1 MEKRK
6 FIIDTDTASDD
17 AVALLMALEWK
28 DVEVEAVTI
37 VSGNM
42 SVEQGSINARYTIEL
57 CNKSIPVYVGA
68 DKPLKKKRE
77 HADWFHGPD
86 GMGGMNYPLP
96 KEDAQED
103 DAIDILIQKFK
114 ENPGKITLVTLGP
127 LTNVAL
133 AIKKDPTIVTC
144 IKNIV
149 VMGGSSCSVGNV
161 TPAAEY
167 NIWCDPEAADIVF
180 NSGHPDITMVG
191 WELCRGDANIT
202 EDEMEYVYSF
212 KTLKGDFAIDCN
224 KHALESSQN
233 WLGDPGLGLPDPVA
247 MSVALD
253 DSVVINQSKH
263 NVKVVLDGPSRG
275 MTIVDQLHVGEN
287 EPNIDEHWSNTTRNI
302 NICWE
307 LDSNKWKEVLYST
320 LR

>member
-17 AVALLMALEWK
+17 AVALLMALEWE
-28 DVEVEAVTI
+28 DVEVEVVTI

-42 SVEQGSINARYTIEL
+42 PVEQGSINARYTIEL
-57 CNKSIPVYVGA
+57 CNKSTPVYVGA

-77 HADWFHGPD
+77 HAEWFHGPD
-86 GMGGMNYPLP
+86 GMGGMNYPPP
-96 KEDAQED
+96 KEKAQD
-103 DAIDILIQKFK
+103 GSAVDVLIEKFK
-114 ENPGKITLVTLGP
+114 EKPGEITLVTLGP
-127 LTNVAL
+127 LTNIAL
-133 AIKKDPTIVTC
+133 AINKDPSIVSC

-149 VMGGSSCSVGNV
+149 VMGGASCSVGNV

-180 NSGHPDITMVG
+180 NSGHPNITMVG
-191 WELCRGDANIT
+191 WELCRGDANLT
-202 EDEMEYVYSF
+202 EEEMEYVYSL
-212 KTLKGDFAIDCN
+212 KTSKGDFTIDCN
-224 KHALESSQN
+224 KHALEANQN
-233 WLGDPGLGLPDPVA
+233 WLGDPGIGLPDPVA

-253 DSVVINQSKH
+253 DSVVVKQSRH

-320 LR
+320 LK

>member
-1 MEKRK
+1 M
-6 FIIDTDTASDD
+6 
-17 AVALLMALEWK
+17 
-28 DVEVEAVTI
+28 
-37 VSGNM
+37 
-42 SVEQGSINARYTIEL
+42 
-57 CNKSIPVYVGA
+57 CNKSTPVYVGA

-86 GMGGMNYPLP
+86 GMGGMNYPEP
-96 KEDAQED
+96 KEKAREESGV
-103 DAIDILIQKFK
+103 DILIKRFK
-114 ENPGKITLVTLGP
+114 EKPGEITLVTLGP
-127 LTNVAL
+127 LTNIAL
-133 AIKKDPTIVTC
+133 AINKDPSIVSC

-202 EDEMEYVYSF
+202 EEEMEYVYSF
-212 KTLKGDFAIDCN
+212 KTLKGDFTIDCN

-253 DSVVINQSKH
+253 ESVIINQSRH

-287 EPNIDEHWSNTTRNI
+287 EPNIDENWSNTTRNI
-302 NICWE
+302 NVCWK

-320 LR
+320 LK

>member
-17 AVALLMALEWK
+17 AVALLMALEWE
-28 DVEVEAVTI
+28 DVEVEVVTI

-42 SVEQGSINARYTIEL
+42 PVEQGSINARYTIEL
-57 CNKSIPVYVGA
+57 CNKSTHVYVGA

-77 HADWFHGPD
+77 HAEWFHGPD
-86 GMGGMNYPLP
+86 GMGGMNYPPP
-96 KEDAQED
+96 KEKAQD
-103 DAIDILIQKFK
+103 GSAIDVLIEKFK
-114 ENPGKITLVTLGP
+114 EKPGEITLVTLGP
-127 LTNVAL
+127 LTNI
-133 AIKKDPTIVTC
+133 AIAINKDPSIVSC

-149 VMGGSSCSVGNV
+149 VMGGASCSVGNV

-180 NSGHPDITMVG
+180 NSGHPNITMVG
-191 WELCRGDANIT
+191 WELCRGDANLT
-202 EDEMEYVYSF
+202 EEEMEYVYSL
-212 KTLKGDFAIDCN
+212 KTSKGDFTIDCN
-224 KHALESSQN
+224 KHALEANQN
-233 WLGDPGLGLPDPVA
+233 WLGDPGIGLPDPVA

-253 DSVVINQSKH
+253 DSVVVKQSRH

-320 LR
+320 LK

>member
-17 AVALLMALEWK
+17 AVALLMALEWE

-42 SVEQGSINARYTIEL
+42 PVEQGSINARYTIEL
-57 CNKSIPVYVGA
+57 CGKSTPVYVGA

-77 HADWFHGPD
+77 HAEWFHGPD
-86 GMGGMNYPLP
+86 GMGGMNYPPP
-96 KEDAQED
+96 KEKAQD
-103 DAIDILIQKFK
+103 GSAVDVLIEKFK
-114 ENPGKITLVTLGP
+114 EKPGEITLVTLGP
-127 LTNVAL
+127 LTNIAL
-133 AIKKDPTIVTC
+133 AINKDPSIVSC

-149 VMGGSSCSVGNV
+149 VMGGASCSVGNV

-180 NSGHPDITMVG
+180 NSGHPNITMVG
-191 WELCRGDANIT
+191 WELCRGDANLT
-202 EDEMEYVYSF
+202 EEEMEYVYSL
-212 KTLKGDFAIDCN
+212 KTSKGDFTIDCN
-224 KHALESSQN
+224 KHALEANQN
-233 WLGDPGLGLPDPVA
+233 WLGDPGIGLPDPVA

-253 DSVVINQSKH
+253 DSVVVKQSRH

-320 LR
+320 LK

>member
-1 MEKRK
+1 
-6 FIIDTDTASDD
+6 
-17 AVALLMALEWK
+17 
-28 DVEVEAVTI
+28 
-37 VSGNM
+37 
-42 SVEQGSINARYTIEL
+42 
-57 CNKSIPVYVGA
+57 
-68 DKPLKKKRE
+68 
-77 HADWFHGPD
+77 
-86 GMGGMNYPLP
+86 
-96 KEDAQED
+96 
-103 DAIDILIQKFK
+103 
-114 ENPGKITLVTLGP
+114 
-127 LTNVAL
+127 
-133 AIKKDPTIVTC
+133 
-144 IKNIV
+144 
-149 VMGGSSCSVGNV
+149 MGGSSCSVGNV

-191 WELCRGDANIT
+191 WELCRGNANIT

-212 KTLKGDFAIDCN
+212 KTSKGDFTIDCN

-253 DSVVINQSKH
+253 DSVVLKQSRH

-320 LR
+320 LK

>member
-1 MEKRK
+1 
-6 FIIDTDTASDD
+6 
-17 AVALLMALEWK
+17 
-28 DVEVEAVTI
+28 
-37 VSGNM
+37 
-42 SVEQGSINARYTIEL
+42 
-57 CNKSIPVYVGA
+57 
-68 DKPLKKKRE
+68 
-77 HADWFHGPD
+77 
-86 GMGGMNYPLP
+86 
-96 KEDAQED
+96 
-103 DAIDILIQKFK
+103 
-114 ENPGKITLVTLGP
+114 
-127 LTNVAL
+127 
-133 AIKKDPTIVTC
+133 
-144 IKNIV
+144 
-149 VMGGSSCSVGNV
+149 MGGSSCSVGNV

-202 EDEMEYVYSF
+202 EEEMEYVYSF
-212 KTLKGDFAIDCN
+212 KTSKGDFTIDCN

-253 DSVVINQSKH
+253 DSVILKQSRH

-287 EPNIDEHWSNTTRNI
+287 DPNIDEHWSNTTRNI

-320 LR
+320 LK

>member
-1 MEKRK
+1 MSKRK
-6 FIIDTDTASDD
+6 FFIDTDTASDD
-17 AVALLMALEWK
+17 AVAILMALEWD
-28 DVEVEAVTI
+28 DVEVLGISI

-42 SVEQGSINARYTIEL
+42 PIEQGSINARYTVEL
-57 CNKSIPVYVGA
+57 CKRDIPVYIGA
-68 DKPLKKKRE
+68 SKPLKKKTE

-86 GMGGMNYPLP
+86 GMGGMNYPPP
-96 KEDAQED
+96 KEKAQD
-103 DAIDILIQKFK
+103 GSAVDVLIEKFK
-114 ENPGKITLVTLGP
+114 EKPGEITLVTLGP
-127 LTNVAL
+127 LTNIAL
-133 AIKKDPTIVTC
+133 AINKDPSIVSC

-149 VMGGSSCSVGNV
+149 VMGGASCSVGNV

-180 NSGHPDITMVG
+180 NSGHPNITMVG
-191 WELCRGDANIT
+191 WELCRGDANLT
-202 EDEMEYVYSF
+202 EEEMEYVYSL
-212 KTLKGDFAIDCN
+212 KTSKGDFTIDCN
-224 KHALESSQN
+224 KHALEANQN
-233 WLGDPGLGLPDPVA
+233 WLGDPGIGLPDPVA

-253 DSVVINQSKH
+253 DSVVVKQSRH

-320 LR
+320 LK